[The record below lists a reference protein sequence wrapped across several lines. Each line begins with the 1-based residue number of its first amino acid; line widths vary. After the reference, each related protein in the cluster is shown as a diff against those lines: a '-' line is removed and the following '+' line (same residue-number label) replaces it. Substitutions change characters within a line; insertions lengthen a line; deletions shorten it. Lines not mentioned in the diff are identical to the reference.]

1 MISIISAISA
11 KDRGIGI
18 NNQLLWILPEDMKH
32 FKQITD
38 GHPVIMGL
46 RTWESLPE
54 RFRPLPNRT
63 NIVLVR
69 PVPPKPGE
77 GGEGAYDAPGATV
90 MPSLESAFEFAK
102 SAPGGEE
109 VFVIG
114 GGQAYASALPFADR
128 LYLTLV
134 DGEKDADVFF
144 PAYESE
150 FTKIISD
157 EPHEKDGLKYR
168 FVTLERA

>member
-11 KDRGIGI
+11 NDRGIGKD
-18 NNQLLWILPEDMKH
+18 NQLLWVLPEDMKH
-32 FKQITD
+32 FKEITN

-46 RTWESLPE
+46 NTWKSLPE

-63 NIVLVR
+63 NIVMVR
-69 PVPPKPGE
+69 EGE
-77 GGEGAYDAPGATV
+77 YDAPGAIV
-90 MPSLESAFEFAK
+90 VPSLESALEAAK
-102 SAPGGEE
+102 QAPGGEE
-109 VFVIG
+109 SFVIG

-134 DGEKDADVFF
+134 EGEKEADVFF
-144 PAYESE
+144 PEYEKE

-157 EPHEKDGLKYR
+157 EPHETGGLKYR

>member
-11 KDRGIGI
+11 KDRGIGK
-18 NNQLLWILPEDMKH
+18 NNQLLWNLPEDMKH
-32 FKQITD
+32 FKEVTN

-46 RTWESLPE
+46 NTWKSLPDN
-54 RFRPLPNRT
+54 FRPLPNRT

-69 PVPPKPGE
+69 
-77 GGEGAYDAPGATV
+77 GGGYDAPGATV
-90 MPSLESAFEFAK
+90 VSSLESALKSAK
-102 SAPGGEE
+102 NAPGGEE

-134 DGEKDADVFF
+134 DSEKPADVFF
-144 PAYESE
+144 PPYESE
-150 FTKIISD
+150 FTKVIFD
-157 EPHEKDGLKYR
+157 EPRESDGLKYR
-168 FVTLERA
+168 FVTLERT